1 MSSKLANLATP
12 CRQGKLTWV
21 FGEPRL
27 QGGRQWVSDR
37 RDHLHRAHNHA
48 PSYRRPWGLC
58 ALRPHARHGE
68 GAARSIHT
76 KRGRGARRTFRIWWC
91 LMALVASMRYA
102 ATNVSGAQLR
112 QSGPHV
118 SHHDPAEL
126 LAKRVCRFL
135 LEAIAAGD
143 GGYVCIS
150 DTRCIDSATRVSRM
164 RCLALA
170 SALANSELVQVGAR
184 VRPATQQTNRRA
196 SALLHH
202 ARRGRGPW
210 PRKALP
216 RAHDFDQ

>member
-1 MSSKLANLATP
+1 MGRGIARGDRLHGSPLAYTRIGGSSIPLSSKLANLATP

-112 QSGPHV
+112 QSGPHAF
-118 SHHDPAEL
+118 SSRP
-126 LAKRVCRFL
+126 C
-135 LEAIAAGD
+135 G
-143 GGYVCIS
+143 
-150 DTRCIDSATRVSRM
+150 AT
-164 RCLALA
+164 CK
-170 SALANSELVQVGAR
+170 EGVQVL
-184 VRPATQQTNRRA
+184 VRSDRC
-196 SALLHH
+196 
-202 ARRGRGPW
+202 G
-210 PRKALP
+210 
-216 RAHDFDQ
+216 